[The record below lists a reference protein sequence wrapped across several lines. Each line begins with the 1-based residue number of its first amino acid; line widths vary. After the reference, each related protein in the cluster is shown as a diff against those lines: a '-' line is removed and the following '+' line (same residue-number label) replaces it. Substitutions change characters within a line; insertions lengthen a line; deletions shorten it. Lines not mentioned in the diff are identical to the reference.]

1 MTSPVDVEQ
10 RSAKQL
16 FLESSVDLPAPS
28 AVEKVAVSSP
38 MDVPPLAQDSDSP
51 EDSLTPTSN
60 EQPTSSGVVS
70 SSTEINSQEIGL
82 GWETVGRKGR
92 TASNEGESTLAQSST
107 APDGASNVNSMDNEF
122 SFQTVAKGS
131 MHASST
137 SMSAALSTSEL
148 QTESAAALNH
158 AVDRNIVADNELTLD
173 AQLSHQQEQ
182 VAEKLPVEVAPPTMA
197 PWSNAASAS
206 PANAGLSLREIQ
218 RQEELRAKEKASTI
232 ATTSVS
238 PGVPATSGDR
248 DDSSS
253 IQSVRVA
260 GASGATSRWNTGH
273 PWGGAATTDVMKN
286 RTLNLREQMR
296 LEEERKKTA
305 AAREQA
311 NAVVAASVSGN
322 MGSGNATTKTGWASL
337 VANSKPAQPV
347 MNRPAA
353 TVVGRKMDEET
364 SFWETVANVRG
375 PGVGVANNM
384 GGRSAPHGAG
394 NGGRV
399 GVGSAASISNHHH
412 QGGSSSVAA
421 RRGGVVGA
429 SGVGMGSGLASNKTN
444 NNSNINMSDN
454 KKNEH
459 HHGHDG
465 GHNMNSNNNNNKGN
479 SNSGGGKVRYS
490 NEFTAWC
497 IENLQKLTGNAV
509 GDRTFVDYLVEMK
522 SDAEIRDTILQNLG
536 TSDDTRLF
544 ADEFV
549 RRLDFERQSVV
560 AEAGGNGAAGRKK
573 GRKQR
578 ANNKVDPSLVLG
590 FTSTSS
596 RIMQGTI
603 EMPEMK

>member
-16 FLESSVDLPAPS
+16 FLGNSVDLPAPT
-28 AVEKVAVSSP
+28 AVEKVSVSSP
-38 MDVPPLAQDSDSP
+38 MDVPLVDSDGP
-51 EDSLTPTSN
+51 EDSFAPTQN
-60 EQPTSSGVVS
+60 DHPTASDVVS

-92 TASNEGESTLAQSST
+92 NASNDGESLTQST
-107 APDGASNVNSMDNEF
+107 PAADGASNVNSIENES
-122 SFQTVAKGS
+122 SFQADAKGS
-131 MHASST
+131 MHASSI

-158 AVDRNIVADNELTLD
+158 AVDRNMVSDSELTFD
-173 AQLSHQQEQ
+173 TQLSHQQEQ
-182 VAEKLPVEVAPPTMA
+182 VTEKLPVEVAPPTMA
-197 PWSNAASAS
+197 PWSNAASAP

-232 ATTSVS
+232 AATSVS
-238 PGVPATSGDR
+238 TGVPATSADR
-248 DDSSS
+248 DESST
-253 IQSVRVA
+253 IQAARTV
-260 GASGATSRWNTGH
+260 GASGPTSRWNAGH

-311 NAVVAASVSGN
+311 NAVAAASVTGN
-322 MGSGNATTKTGWASL
+322 MNAGNVATKTGWASL

-375 PGVGVANNM
+375 PGVGVANNV
-384 GGRSAPHGAG
+384 GGRSGTHGAG
-394 NGGRV
+394 NVGRA
-399 GVGSAASISNHHH
+399 GVGSAASISNHH
-412 QGGSSSVAA
+412 QGSSSGVGA

-429 SGVGMGSGLASNKTN
+429 SVTGMGSGLASNKTN
-444 NNSNINMSDN
+444 NNNNINMSDN

-459 HHGHDG
+459 YHGHDA
-465 GHNMNSNNNNNKGN
+465 GHNMNNNNNNNKKGN
-479 SNSGGGKVRYS
+479 NNSGGGKVRYS

-497 IENLQKLTGNAV
+497 IENLQKLTGTAV

>member
-1 MTSPVDVEQ
+1 MTSPADVDQ

-16 FLESSVDLPAPS
+16 FLGGPVDLPATT
-28 AVEKVAVSSP
+28 AVEKAAATSPVDVS
-38 MDVPPLAQDSDSP
+38 LAQDSDAP
-51 EDSLTPTSN
+51 EESLTPALN
-60 EQPTSSGVVS
+60 EQPTSSDVVS
-70 SSTEINSQEIGL
+70 SSTEVNSQEIGL

-92 TASNEGESTLAQSST
+92 TASNEGESTLAQSS
-107 APDGASNVNSMDNEF
+107 AGPDGALNVNSIENE
-122 SFQTVAKGS
+122 FQTVPKGP
-131 MHASST
+131 MHTSST

-158 AVDRNIVADNELTLD
+158 AVDRNMVSDSDLTLD
-173 AQLSHQQEQ
+173 AQLSHHQEQ
-182 VAEKLPVEVAPPTMA
+182 VAEKHAVEVAPPTMA

-206 PANAGLSLREIQ
+206 PVNAGLSLREIQ
-218 RQEELRAKEKASTI
+218 RQEELRAKEKPSTI
-232 ATTSVS
+232 ATTSIS
-238 PGVPATSGDR
+238 PGVPAASADR
-248 DDSSS
+248 DDSGG
-253 IQSVRVA
+253 IQSARVT

-311 NAVVAASVSGN
+311 NAVVAASVTSN
-322 MGSGNATTKTGWASL
+322 MGSGSATTKTGWASL

-364 SFWETVANVRG
+364 SFWETVANVRV
-375 PGVGVANNM
+375 PGVGVANNT
-384 GGRSAPHGAG
+384 GGRSAPYGAG

-399 GVGSAASISNHHH
+399 AVGSAASVSNHHH
-412 QGGSSSVAA
+412 QAGSSSVAA

-429 SGVGMGSGLASNKTN
+429 SGAGMGSGLGSNKTN
-444 NNSNINMSDN
+444 NNSNINTDN
-454 KKNEH
+454 KKNEI

-465 GHNMNSNNNNNKGN
+465 GHNMNSNNNNNKKGN

-490 NEFTAWC
+490 NEFTTWC

-509 GDRTFVDYLVEMK
+509 GDRAFVDYLVEMK
-522 SDAEIRDTILQNLG
+522 NDAEIRDTILQNLG

-549 RRLDFERQSVV
+549 RRLDFERPSVV
-560 AEAGGNGAAGRKK
+560 TEAGGNGAASRKK